1 MPTLEIR
8 GIPVEFPHAAYPC
21 QISYM
26 SCVIESLEMRKY
38 ALLESP
44 TGTGKTLCL
53 LCAALAWRNAHIQ
66 KLRAALPGPKLT
78 TENPVDTGS
87 TIQCPRIIYASRTH
101 SQLSQAVNELKS
113 TAYTP
118 VVAVI
123 GSREQLCIHPQVTKL
138 QNNADKVNLCRTKIK
153 SRSCTY
159 HNNLDKAKAKL
170 VEGMADIEDLVLRGL
185 QGGFCPYFM
194 AREMKELADI
204 VFMPYNYILDS
215 KLRNTNGVDLKNAI
229 VILDEGH
236 NVEKTCEEAASFE
249 LTSIDI
255 AACINDLDAILKR
268 RTEPQLAENR
278 EAEAAGELKL
288 LCGIKAILLDFETY
302 MDSIAIPTQE
312 GVTKPGSFIFLLFQ
326 KCGIRFDTVN
336 CFLEK
341 MEAVISLH
349 TSEGERFGFQRS
361 TQSLQKFM
369 DSVKVVFSEIPGAN
383 VDPTYFARKISRF
396 YKVFLRK
403 EVKHSKG
410 DTWLTSGNREY
421 KVLSYW
427 CFCAGAAI
435 HDVIKRDIWSLLL
448 TSGTL
453 SPLDAFSSELQV
465 QFPIQLKNPHV
476 IAPGQVWVGVVRSGP
491 DSVELTSAYHNRS
504 STAYQSSMGNAIS
517 TFARVVPKGMLVF
530 FPSYSSMHECM
541 QHWRQTGIANGVEN
555 YKRMFEEPRGKSDFT
570 SVMDAYAATV
580 SDPEAPGAGAVFFG
594 VCRGKVSEGMDF
606 SDNNG
611 RGVVITGLPFP
622 PKNDPRVKLKM
633 EFLDESQSLKG
644 ERFLTGS
651 EWYKQQASRSVN
663 QAIGRVIRH
672 KNDFGAILL
681 CDARFSYSGNI
692 SQLPSWIQ
700 PSVKVYGKFSE
711 AIVSLKSF
719 FSNKD
724 LSIVVPEK
732 QTTVSKA
739 LEFSANK
746 PVLVRERSKRKVDSA
761 SSRHA
766 KCGRIESPRIEVSK
780 EALDRLNG
788 PRLQGS
794 VWDNM
799 SRVTD
804 TRDIEMY
811 SAPCAKQC
819 KGMLEGM
826 KREIKSIETTQKCQ
840 TNKYKSMA
848 CKMVSQM
855 SGDRFD
861 FEFKPTTVLQ
871 PSVSIPEANSQ
882 TAEKEMKSEIKNLKA
897 KQERATKLISAVKS
911 DLAEESYS
919 KMVGAIK
926 AYHREKNGD
935 HFTSELLKVFQK
947 ENLRHYLKDF
957 ERFMQPEHLEQYRN
971 KCTLLSQRN

>member
-21 QISYM
+21 QITYM
-26 SCVIESLEMRKY
+26 SRVIESLETRRF

-53 LCAALAWRNAHIQ
+53 LCASLAWRNAHVQ
-66 KLRAALPGPKLT
+66 KLRGSAIPVHKLG
-78 TENPVDTGS
+78 TESPVDTGA
-87 TIQCPRIIYASRTH
+87 INCPRIIYASRTH
-101 SQLSQAVNELKS
+101 SQLSQAVSELRS

-123 GSREQLCIHPQVTKL
+123 GSREQLCIHPQVAKL

-159 HNNLDKAKAKL
+159 HNNLDKVKPKL
-170 VEGMADIEDLVLRGL
+170 AEGMADIEDLVLRGL

-204 VFMPYNYILDS
+204 VFMPYNYILDT
-215 KLRNTNGVDLKNAI
+215 KLRNMNGVDLKNAI

-249 LTSIDI
+249 LSSIDI
-255 AACINDLDAILKR
+255 AACISDLDSIIKR
-268 RTEPQLAENR
+268 RTDPLLAENR
-278 EAEAAGELKL
+278 EAEAAEELKL
-288 LCGIKAILLDFETY
+288 LCGIKAILLDFETH
-302 MDSIAIPTQE
+302 MDSIPIPAQE
-312 GVTKPGSFIFLLFQ
+312 GITKPGSFIFQLFQ
-326 KCGIRFDTVN
+326 KCGIRFDTVS
-336 CFLEK
+336 CFFDK

-349 TSEGERFGFQRS
+349 SSEGEKFGFQRS

-369 DSVKVVFSEIPGAN
+369 DSVKVVFSEIPSPDM
-383 VDPTYFARKISRF
+383 DPTYFAKKISRF

-403 EVKHSKG
+403 EVKTTKS

-435 HDVIKRDIWSLLL
+435 HDVIKKEIWSLLL

-453 SPLDAFSSELQV
+453 SPLDAFSSELQI
-465 QFPIQLKNPHV
+465 QFPIQLRNPHV
-476 IAPGQVWVGVVRSGP
+476 IDSKQVWVGVVRSGP
-491 DSVELTSAYHNRS
+491 DSVELSSAYHNRS
-504 STAYQSSMGNAIS
+504 STAYQSSMGNAIC

-530 FPSYSSMHECM
+530 FPSYSNMHECM
-541 QHWRQTGIANGVEN
+541 QHWRQTGIASGVEN

-570 SVMDAYAATV
+570 AVMDAYSATV
-580 SDPEAPGAGAVFFG
+580 SDPEAPAAGAVFFG

-644 ERFLTGS
+644 EKFLTGS

-681 CDARFSYSGNI
+681 CDARFSYSGNL

-711 AIVSLKSF
+711 AIISLKSF

-724 LSIVVPEK
+724 LSIVVQEK
-732 QTTVSKA
+732 QRSVSKA
-739 LEFSANK
+739 LEFATSKN
-746 PVLVRERSKRKVDSA
+746 VIGRERSKRKVEST
-761 SSRHA
+761 SSRNA
-766 KCGRIESPRIEVSK
+766 KCSRIESPKIEVSK
-780 EALDRLNG
+780 EALERLNG
-788 PRLQGS
+788 PKLQGS

-799 SRVTD
+799 NRVSG
-804 TRDIEMY
+804 TRDIEIY
-811 SAPCAKQC
+811 SAPCTKQC
-819 KGMLEGM
+819 KGMLEG
-826 KREIKSIETTQKCQ
+826 RNSEIESIELKQKPQ
-840 TNKYKSMA
+840 PNKYKSLA
-848 CKMVSQM
+848 CKFVSQM
-855 SGDRFD
+855 SGNRFD
-861 FEFKPTTVLQ
+861 FEINPLSATATIISETK
-871 PSVSIPEANSQ
+871 
-882 TAEKEMKSEIKNLKA
+882 TAERKESKPEIKNLKA

-911 DLAEESYS
+911 DLTAENYNR
-919 KMVGAIK
+919 MVEAIK
-926 AYHREKNGD
+926 SYYREKNGVS
-935 HFTSELLKVFQK
+935 FTSELLKVF
-947 ENLRHYLKDF
+947 ESEELRHYLKDF

-971 KCTLLSQRN
+971 KCTLLP

>member
-21 QISYM
+21 QIAYM
-26 SCVIESLEMRKY
+26 TRVIESLETRKF

-53 LCAALAWRNAHIQ
+53 LCAALAWRNARIQ
-66 KLRAALPGPKLT
+66 KLRGAPLPT
-78 TENPVDTGS
+78 HETPVDTGA
-87 TIQCPRIIYASRTH
+87 IDCPRIIYASRTH
-101 SQLSQAVNELKS
+101 SQLSQAVSELKS
-113 TAYTP
+113 TAYKP
-118 VVAVI
+118 VTAVI
-123 GSREQLCIHPQVTKL
+123 GSREQLCIHPQVVKL
-138 QNNADKVNLCRTKIK
+138 QNNADKVNLCRTKLK

-159 HNNLDKAKAKL
+159 HNNLDKVKPKL
-170 VEGMADIEDLVLRGL
+170 AEGMADIEDLVLRGL

-194 AREMKELADI
+194 AREMKDVADI

-215 KLRNTNGVDLKNAI
+215 KLRNMNGVDLKNAI

-249 LTSIDI
+249 LSSIDI
-255 AACINDLDAILKR
+255 AACISDLDAIIKR
-268 RTEPQLAENR
+268 RTDPQLAENR
-278 EAEAAGELKL
+278 EAEAAEELKL
-288 LCGIKAILLDFETY
+288 LCGIKAILLDFETH
-302 MDSIAIPTQE
+302 MDSIPIPTQE
-312 GVTKPGSFIFLLFQ
+312 GLTRPGSFIFMLFQ
-326 KCGIRFDTVN
+326 KCGIRFDTVS
-336 CFLEK
+336 CFLDK

-369 DSVKVVFSEIPGAN
+369 DSVKIVFCEIPSPN
-383 VDPTYFARKISRF
+383 IDPTFFAKKISRF

-403 EVKHSKG
+403 EVKSSKG
-410 DTWLTSGNREY
+410 DTWLAAGNREY
-421 KVLSYW
+421 KILSYW

-435 HDVIKRDIWSLLL
+435 HDVIKREIWSLLL

-453 SPLDAFSSELQV
+453 SPMDAFSSELQV

-476 IAPGQVWVGVVRSGP
+476 IEAGQVWVGVVKSGP
-491 DSVELTSAYHNRS
+491 DSVELSSAYHNRS
-504 STAYQSSMGNAIS
+504 STAYQSSMGNAIC
-517 TFARVVPKGMLVF
+517 TFSRVVPKGLLVF
-530 FPSYSSMHECM
+530 FPSYSNMHECM
-541 QHWRQTGIANGVEN
+541 QHWRQTGIASAVEN
-555 YKRMFEEPRGKSDFT
+555 YKRLFEEPRGKSDFT
-570 SVMDAYAATV
+570 AVMDAYSATV
-580 SDPEAPGAGAVFFG
+580 SDPEVPGAGAVFFG

-633 EFLDESQSLKG
+633 EFLDESQGLKG

-681 CDARFSYSGNI
+681 CDARFSFPGNI

-700 PSVKVYGKFSE
+700 PSVKVFGKFSD
-711 AIVSLKSF
+711 AIMSLKSF

-724 LSIVVPEK
+724 LSIVLQEK
-732 QTTVSKA
+732 QKSVSKA
-739 LEFSANK
+739 LEFATSK
-746 PVLVRERSKRKVDSA
+746 HVLGRERSKRKVDSA
-761 SSRHA
+761 SSRFA
-766 KCGRIESPRIEVSK
+766 KCSKIESPNIEVSK

-799 SRVTD
+799 NRMSG

-811 SAPCAKQC
+811 SAPCVAKGC
-819 KGMLEGM
+819 NGMLEG
-826 KREIKSIETTQKCQ
+826 KKSGNESIEQKQ
-840 TNKYKSMA
+840 KAQPNKYKSMA
-848 CKMVSQM
+848 SKIVSQM
-855 SGDRFD
+855 SVNKSD
-861 FEFKPTTVLQ
+861 FEINSSAAAVVIPDDKTVEREERKP
-871 PSVSIPEANSQ
+871 
-882 TAEKEMKSEIKNLKA
+882 EIQNLKA
-897 KQERATKLISAVKS
+897 KQERATKLICDVKS
-911 DLAEESYS
+911 DLTADSYS
-919 KMVGAIK
+919 RMVEAIK
-926 AYHREKNGD
+926 SYHREKNGVS
-935 HFTSELLKVFQK
+935 FTSELLKVFQSEK
-947 ENLRHYLKDF
+947 LTHYLKDF
-957 ERFMQPEHLEQYRN
+957 ERFMQPEHLELFRS
-971 KCTLLSQRN
+971 KCALLP